1 MFTNKNE
8 RNNEGSTW
16 RKSTV
21 HFLEFSVFRWR
32 KNQVQQDHDHVVL
45 LFNYFYVADVWLC
58 QKTFSWFSG
67 RSVTYIPV
75 YKYVL
80 STMGVSKESNSKF

>member
-45 LFNYFYVADVWLC
+45 LFNYFYVADV
-58 QKTFSWFSG
+58 
-67 RSVTYIPV
+67 
-75 YKYVL
+75 
-80 STMGVSKESNSKF
+80 